1 VIVEETKEQGF
12 RKTYSA
18 RPGMPRF
25 PMSETRM
32 FPDRGEPVGL
42 SQGFVFFQQKRFAFR
57 RTAVLHITRDGETAD
72 AADPRPS
79 SYR

>member
-1 VIVEETKEQGF
+1 VIVKEPGL
-12 RKTYSA
+12 RKAYSA
-18 RPGMPRF
+18 RPCHAQVPYVRNA
-25 PMSETRM
+25 M
-32 FPDRGEPVGL
+32 FPDREGPVGL

-57 RTAVLHITRDGETAD
+57 RSAVLHITGDGETAD